1 MHVRQR
7 KCFVKIRH
15 GKEKIGC
22 ALEKL
27 CDAEVWQGQA
37 KCCDGVV

>member
-15 GKEKIGC
+15 GKEKIGS

-27 CDAEVWQGQA
+27 CDAAKEHSVAMESFSQA
-37 KCCDGVV
+37 